1 MGKDQEQFI
10 ERWAEIEEFLYESV
24 SYDCLDFCENL
35 FLYAH
40 SIDDIRDGDFDNIKK
55 EDYEIFLLPA
65 TSWDDN
71 SFYLQNKPDLDILQR
86 YTIYTWELSNLTSN
100 DCVRRVLKCG
110 VLTMIGFI
118 INSHCTSKKIKSGFN
133 DIINKII
140 SENTLKD

>member
-10 ERWAEIEEFLYESV
+10 ERWAEIEEFLHKGV

-40 SIDDIRDGDFDNIKK
+40 SIDDIRDEDFDNIKK
-55 EDYEIFLLPA
+55 EDYEILLLPVTA
-65 TSWDDN
+65 WDNN
-71 SFYLQNKPDLDILQR
+71 SFYLQNKLDLDILQR
-86 YTIYTWELSNLTSN
+86 YTTYTWELSNMTSN

-118 INSHCTSKKIKSGFN
+118 INSHCTREKIKSGFN
-133 DIINKII
+133 NIINEII